1 MLEFVKADDCR
12 CELAN
17 VLLEPDPARNLGLF
31 GCAEDPPVTVG
42 YPGAPMVRA
51 SDDASSQLP
60 VGRCNV
66 AVAICTVADELCAFR
81 NFVNLTPAS
90 YGTVEVVL
98 KCGG

>member
-12 CELAN
+12 CELAT

-42 YPGAPMVRA
+42 YPGAPMVGA
-51 SDDASSQLP
+51 SDDVSSQLP

-66 AVAICTVADELCAFR
+66 AVAICTVAD
-81 NFVNLTPAS
+81 
-90 YGTVEVVL
+90 
-98 KCGG
+98 